1 MACLLV
7 SKCLLGFRCKYDGK
21 DRVSGRVL
29 ELSKKYTLIPV
40 CPEEMGGL
48 PTPRES
54 AEQVGD
60 RVVTKSGLDVTENLE
75 LGARRVLQIAQ
86 WFDAKEVVLK
96 ARSPSCGSG
105 LIYDGTFSGTLKKG
119 DGVATALLKKNGVRV
134 ISEEDFWIKHEIE
147 MTFEEAIFGKAIPES
162 ILNNLEFVRLPFYS
176 FEGEVR
182 TGEMVVCR
190 DVVRDVREIFTLLL
204 TAQFPIEKM
213 KPLSCYGWD
222 DELSMEDNNTSCFNY
237 RKIYRSDR
245 ISIHA
250 FGLAIDINPVRNP
263 YVAHD
268 GSIFPKNS
276 VYDCNKLGTITDGP
290 AVKFFESRGWRWGGR
305 WNPPDFQHFEK
316 PLPRLMGRVG

>member
-21 DRVSGRVL
+21 DRGSGRVL

-222 DELSMEDNNTSCFNY
+222 DELSMEKNNTSCFNY

-250 FGLAIDINPVRNP
+250 FGLAIDINPFQNP

-268 GSIFPKNS
+268 GSIHPKDS
-276 VYDCNKLGTITDGP
+276 VYAHNKSGTITRDV
-290 AVKFFESRGWRWGGR
+290 VKLFESRGWRWGGR

>member
-29 ELSKKYTLIPV
+29 ELSK
-40 CPEEMGGL
+40 EMGGL

-222 DELSMEDNNTSCFNY
+222 DELSMEKNNTSCFNY

-250 FGLAIDINPVRNP
+250 FGLAIDINPFQNP

-268 GSIFPKNS
+268 GSIHPKDS
-276 VYDCNKLGTITDGP
+276 VYAHNKSGTITRDV
-290 AVKFFESRGWRWGGR
+290 VKLFESRGWRWGGR